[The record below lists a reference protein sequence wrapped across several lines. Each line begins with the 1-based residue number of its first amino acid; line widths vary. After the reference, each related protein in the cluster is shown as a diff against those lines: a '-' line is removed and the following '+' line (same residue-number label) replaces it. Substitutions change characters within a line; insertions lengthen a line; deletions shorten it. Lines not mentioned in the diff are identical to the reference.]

1 MFFVSDL
8 PGDGVFVLNRDVA
21 PVYSASSVSLGPKLT
36 LLTSRNIG
44 TATGY
49 LLRCLEEIALEP
61 AGWMEESE

>member
-21 PVYSASSVSLGPKLT
+21 PVYSASSVSL
-36 LLTSRNIG
+36 
-44 TATGY
+44 
-49 LLRCLEEIALEP
+49 LRCLEEIALEP